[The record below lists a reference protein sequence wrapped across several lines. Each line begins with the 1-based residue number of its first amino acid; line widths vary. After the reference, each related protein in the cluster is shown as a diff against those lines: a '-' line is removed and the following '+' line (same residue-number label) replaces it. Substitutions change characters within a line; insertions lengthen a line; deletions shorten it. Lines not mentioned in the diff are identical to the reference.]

1 MRKTFVVGLASLAM
15 LAVPA
20 LPASADAR
28 VIVEHE
34 NVALPVRVFGDPDYC
49 ASYGL
54 TFHVV
59 EHETVV
65 LTSWEDA
72 DGNTFRVFVHH
83 DVAFDLSAN
92 GKNVA
97 RVRPL
102 QQLVHPD
109 PQLRPAAVDCGYGRN
124 ESHIRGDDG
133 IVLLDAG
140 RIVEDAAGKVTFHRG
155 PHPQFLGGTFCS
167 ALLH

>member
-1 MRKTFVVGLASLAM
+1 VRKTFVIGLASLAM

-28 VIVEHE
+28 VTVQHE
-34 NVALPVRVFGDPDYC
+34 NFTLPVQVFDDPDYC

-65 LTSWEDA
+65 LTIWRDA
-72 DGNTFRVFVHH
+72 DGNTFKVFVHH
-83 DVAFDLSAN
+83 NLSFDLSAN
-92 GKNVA
+92 GKTLHESDHYNNTFTLI
-97 RVRPL
+97 PNSN
-102 QQLVHPD
+102 P
-109 PQLRPAAVDCGYGRN
+109 PQFTAVTLGN
-124 ESHIRGDDG
+124 ETHIRGDNG

-140 RIVEDAAGKVTFHRG
+140 RIVEDATGNVTFITG

-167 ALLH
+167 ALLP